1 MFNNLLSTN
10 PVYFADLFEPFAIW
24 GTVIIFAGLI
34 VSAIIL
40 YCTNRTRFSKAIK
53 YMILGFIIYA
63 LVLGILL
70 LVFEI
75 AKKYNSSYLED
86 NYVNKDVVKLVF
98 VPLLITAILS
108 LLCVASCLI
117 ISKRKPSIFKR
128 FSIISG
134 IIIALSVCVSLICIY
149 KFYAKNI
156 VGDGYYTDENY
167 GNLNSLA
174 LYVSTAVIILIT
186 VLGAFVVG
194 KNDTT
199 PFDAKC
205 ISFAGVCVALSFT
218 LSYIKLFE
226 LPYGGSV
233 TLFSMLPVM
242 LFSYVYGIKKGV
254 IVGLLY
260 GILQAVQDP
269 FIVHPAQF
277 LLDYPIAF
285 SMMGFAGLLSSAN
298 VLTAKPRLK
307 FTLSVVIAGAVRWFC
322 HVLSGVFAF
331 GAYTLDAMSKT
342 EGIFSVLA
350 PAKNT
355 MTNFWIYST
364 IYNGYVFIDVLLVIV
379 AGILLFSSKGFKREI
394 EKISPN
400 TLISK

>member
-1 MFNNLLSTN
+1 MINNLLSTN

-24 GTVIIFAGLI
+24 GTTIILAGLI
-34 VSAIIL
+34 ISAIIL
-40 YCTNRTRFSKAIK
+40 YFTNRTRFSKAIK
-53 YMILGFIIYA
+53 YMIIGFIIYA
-63 LVLGILL
+63 LILGILL
-70 LVFEI
+70 LIFEI

-98 VPLLITAILS
+98 IPLLSTALIS
-108 LLCVASCLI
+108 LIYVASSI
-117 ISKRKPSIFKR
+117 IIFNKKPNIFKR
-128 FSIISG
+128 FSIIGG
-134 IIIALSVCVSLICIY
+134 IIITLAVCVSLICIY
-149 KFYAKNI
+149 KFYAENI

-174 LYVSTAVIILIT
+174 LYVSTAVIVLIT
-186 VLGAFVVG
+186 ILGAFIFG
-194 KNDTT
+194 KGDTK

-233 TLFSMLPVM
+233 TLFSMFPVM

-298 VLTAKPRLK
+298 VLSNKPRLK
-307 FTLSVVIAGAVRWFC
+307 FTLSVVIAGAFRWIS

-331 GAYTLDAMSKT
+331 GAYTLDAISKS
-342 EGIFSVLA
+342 EGIFSLLA
-350 PAKNT
+350 PSKNT

-364 IYNGYVFIDVLLVIV
+364 IYNGYVFIDVVLVIV

>member
-1 MFNNLLSTN
+1 MINNLLSTN

-24 GTVIIFAGLI
+24 GTTIILAGLI
-34 VSAIIL
+34 ISAIIL
-40 YCTNRTRFSKAIK
+40 YLTNRARFSKAIK
-53 YMILGFIIYA
+53 YMIIGFIIYA
-63 LVLGILL
+63 LFLGILL
-70 LVFEI
+70 LVLEI

-98 VPLLITAILS
+98 VPLLVTALIS
-108 LLCVASCLI
+108 LIYVAFSI
-117 ISKRKPSIFKR
+117 IIFKKKPNIFKR
-128 FSIISG
+128 FSIIGG
-134 IIIALSVCVSLICIY
+134 IIIALAICVSLIFIY
-149 KFYAKNI
+149 KFYAENI

-174 LYVSTAVIILIT
+174 LYVSTAVIVLIT
-186 VLGAFVVG
+186 ILGALVFG
-194 KNDTT
+194 KGDTK

-233 TLFSMLPVM
+233 TLFSMFPVM

-277 LLDYPIAF
+277 LLDYPVAF

-298 VLTAKPRLK
+298 VLSNKPRLK
-307 FTLSVVIAGAVRWFC
+307 FTLSVVIAGTFRWIS

-331 GAYTLDAMSKT
+331 GAYTLDAISKS

-350 PAKNT
+350 PSKNT
-355 MTNFWIYST
+355 ATNFWIYST